1 MIENGSP
8 FNKKVSSSI
17 GILII
22 LIWAFILLV
31 ILFYKFQ
38 TFGNNIEYLE
48 RGIMLEQL
56 TK

>member
-1 MIENGSP
+1 MTSNGSP

-22 LIWAFILLV
+22 LIWSFILLG
-31 ILFYKFQ
+31 ILFSKFQ
-38 TFGNNIEYLE
+38 TFEKNIEYLE
-48 RGIMLEQL
+48 RGIILEEL

>member
-8 FNKKVSSSI
+8 FNRKVSSSI

-22 LIWAFILLV
+22 LIWAFILLG
-31 ILFYKFQ
+31 ILFHKFQ
-38 TFGNNIEYLE
+38 TFTNNIEYLE
-48 RGIMLEQL
+48 RGIILKEL

>member
-22 LIWAFILLV
+22 LIWAFILLG

-38 TFGNNIEYLE
+38 TFEKDIKYLE
-48 RGIMLEQL
+48 RGLILEEL
-56 TK
+56 IK

>member
-8 FNKKVSSSI
+8 FNRKVSSSI

-22 LIWAFILLV
+22 LIWAFILLG

-38 TFGNNIEYLE
+38 TFEKDIKYLE
-48 RGIMLEQL
+48 RGLILEEL
-56 TK
+56 IK

>member
-1 MIENGSP
+1 MTSNGSP

-22 LIWAFILLV
+22 LIWSFILLG
-31 ILFYKFQ
+31 ILFSKFQ
-38 TFGNNIEYLE
+38 KFEKNIEYLE
-48 RGIMLEQL
+48 KGIILEEL